1 MRSAKSRPRLPSGR
15 REARSRRTTLRSRS
29 RYGSRSRCALR
40 SRFGLGSS
48 LAVEEAGSGREAS
61 MRSKEVHLLER
72 PQGLPTLAQFKIVET
87 DVPDPAAGELLVE
100 NIYMSVDPAMR
111 PRLAGQTSLNEAM
124 SGGAIGCVLKSR
136 HASYEE
142 GDVVQSMQGFRQ
154 YFVSEGKG
162 LSKLD
167 AGGMP
172 LAAHMSVL
180 GLTGLTAYG
189 GLLVTASLKEGESV
203 FVSAAAGSVGSVAV
217 QIAKIKG
224 CYVIGSAGSDDK
236 CRWLK
241 EELKL
246 DAVINYKKDALRTA
260 LKSAAPRGIDVY
272 FDNVGGEHLNA
283 ALPRMN
289 ALGRIAVCGMISAYN
304 NFGAI
309 SEPVTTLS
317 NMIYNRLTMKGFV
330 FYEFEPLRAQFLT
343 DMKRWLDE
351 GRIQYRSTILQG
363 IEQAPAALIGLFN
376 GTNTGKMLVQLA
388 EDSSFQSS
396 TMRGK

>member
-1 MRSAKSRPRLPSGR
+1 
-15 REARSRRTTLRSRS
+15 
-29 RYGSRSRCALR
+29 
-40 SRFGLGSS
+40 
-48 LAVEEAGSGREAS
+48 

-72 PQGLPTLAQFKIVET
+72 PQGIPTPAQFGIVET
-87 DVPDPAAGELLVE
+87 DVREPAAGELLVE

-111 PRLAGQTSLNEAM
+111 PRLAGPTPLNEAM
-124 SGGAIGCVLKSR
+124 PGGAIGRVLKSR
-136 HASYEE
+136 RPGYAQ
-142 GDVVQSMQGFRQ
+142 GDLVQSMQGFRQ

-167 AGGMP
+167 AAGMP

-189 GLLVTASLKEGESV
+189 GLLVTAALKEGENV
-203 FVSAAAGSVGSVAV
+203 LVSAAAGAVGSVAV

-241 EELKL
+241 QELRL
-246 DAVINYKKDALRTA
+246 DAVINYKKEELRTA

-343 DMKRWLDE
+343 DMKRWLNE
-351 GRIQYRSTILQG
+351 GRMHYRSTILQG
-363 IEQAPAALIGLFN
+363 IEQAPAALIGLFS

-388 EDSSFQSS
+388 KDA
-396 TMRGK
+396 

>member
-1 MRSAKSRPRLPSGR
+1 
-15 REARSRRTTLRSRS
+15 
-29 RYGSRSRCALR
+29 
-40 SRFGLGSS
+40 
-48 LAVEEAGSGREAS
+48 
-61 MRSKEVHLLER
+61 
-72 PQGLPTLAQFKIVET
+72 
-87 DVPDPAAGELLVE
+87 
-100 NIYMSVDPAMR
+100 
-111 PRLAGQTSLNEAM
+111 LAGQTPLNEAM
-124 SGGAIGCVLKSR
+124 GGGAIGRVLKSR
-136 HASYEE
+136 HATFKE
-142 GDVVQSMQGFRQ
+142 GDYVESMLGFRQ

-167 AGGMP
+167 PDDMP
-172 LAAHMSVL
+172 LPAYMSVL
-180 GLTGLTAYG
+180 GLTGMTAYG
-189 GLLVTASLKEGESV
+189 GLLVTAALKDGENV
-203 FVSAAAGSVGSVAV
+203 FVSAAAGAVGSVVA

-224 CYVIGSAGSDDK
+224 CYVIGSAGSEAK

-241 EELKL
+241 EELGV
-246 DAVINYKKDALRTA
+246 DAAINYKTVELRTA
-260 LKSAAPRGIDVY
+260 LKAAAPRGIDVY

-330 FYEFEPLRAQFLT
+330 FYEFEPLRAQFLA
-343 DMKRWLDE
+343 DMKRWLKD
-351 GRIQYRSTILQG
+351 GRIRYRTTIVQG

-388 EDSSFQSS
+388 KD
-396 TMRGK
+396 

>member
-1 MRSAKSRPRLPSGR
+1 MRG
-15 REARSRRTTLRSRS
+15 
-29 RYGSRSRCALR
+29 
-40 SRFGLGSS
+40 
-48 LAVEEAGSGREAS
+48 
-61 MRSKEVHLLER
+61 KEVHLLER
-72 PQGLPTLAQFKIVET
+72 PQGLPTLAQFAILET
-87 DVPDPAAGELLVE
+87 DVPEPAAGELLVE

-111 PRLAGQTSLNEAM
+111 PRLAGQTPLNEAM
-124 SGGAIGCVLKSR
+124 GGGAIGRVLKSL
-136 HASYEE
+136 HADYRE
-142 GDVVQSMQGFRQ
+142 GDVVQSMQGFRE
-154 YFVSEGKG
+154 YFISAGKG
-162 LSKLD
+162 LSKLEPD
-167 AGGMP
+167 GMP

-189 GLLVTASLKEGESV
+189 GLLVTAALKEGENV
-203 FVSAAAGSVGSVAV
+203 FVSAAAGSVGSVAA

-241 EELKL
+241 EGLGL
-246 DAVINYKKDALRTA
+246 DAVINYKKEPLRAA

-304 NFGAI
+304 NFGAV

-330 FYEFEPLRAQFLT
+330 FYEFEPLRAQFLS
-343 DMKRWLDE
+343 DMRRWLGE
-351 GRIQYRSTILQG
+351 GRVQYRSTILQG
-363 IEQAPAALIGLFN
+363 IAQAPAALIGLF
-376 GTNTGKMLVQLA
+376 GGANTGKMLVQLTK
-388 EDSSFQSS
+388 E
-396 TMRGK
+396 

>member
-1 MRSAKSRPRLPSGR
+1 
-15 REARSRRTTLRSRS
+15 
-29 RYGSRSRCALR
+29 
-40 SRFGLGSS
+40 
-48 LAVEEAGSGREAS
+48 

-72 PQGLPTLAQFKIVET
+72 PQGLPTPAQFGIVET
-87 DVPDPAAGELLVE
+87 DVADPAAGELLVE

-111 PRLAGQTSLNEAM
+111 PRLAGQTPLNEAM
-124 SGGAIGCVLKSR
+124 GGGAIGRVLKSR
-136 HASYEE
+136 HATFEE
-142 GDVVQSMQGFRQ
+142 GDYVESTQGFRQ
-154 YFVSEGKG
+154 YFISEGQG

-167 AGGMP
+167 PGGMP
-172 LAAHMSVL
+172 LPAYMSVL
-180 GLTGLTAYG
+180 GLTGMTAYG
-189 GLLVTASLKEGESV
+189 GLLVTAALKDGENV
-203 FVSAAAGSVGSVAV
+203 FVSAAAGAVGSVVA

-236 CRWLK
+236 CRWLR
-241 EELKL
+241 EELGV
-246 DAVINYKKDALRTA
+246 DAAINYKTVELRTA
-260 LKSAAPRGIDVY
+260 LKAAAPRGIDVY

-330 FYEFEPLRAQFLT
+330 FYEFEPLRAQFLA
-343 DMKRWLDE
+343 DMKRWLKE
-351 GRIQYRSTILQG
+351 GRIRYRTTILQG
-363 IEQAPAALIGLFN
+363 IEQAPTALIGLFN

-388 EDSSFQSS
+388 KD
-396 TMRGK
+396 